1 MVTGFIFLLEENRNL
16 WLKPDCKAQVCTS
29 SWRLAALW
37 WPGSKSLLGE
47 AGAAWAATGSVFWVN
62 PTHSLE
68 QRFLLLPLY
77 AILVKWDG
85 HWEILQVV
93 EA

>member
-1 MVTGFIFLLEENRNL
+1 MTGFIFLLEENRNL
-16 WLKPDCKAQVCTS
+16 WLKPDRKAQVYTS

-47 AGAAWAATGSVFWVN
+47 AGAARSATGTVFYVN
-62 PTHSLE
+62 AIHSSE
-68 QRFLLLPLY
+68 QRFLLLLLY
-77 AILVKWDG
+77 ALLVKWDG
-85 HWEILQVV
+85 HWEMLQVV